1 MTKAVGGAD
10 GFRDQCARSGAS
22 GLLEPTLAGLDDEG
36 RARERPEYQDDA
48 ERLSLEEGFHHQS
61 HRMPAPTLSA
71 REARTVTAQVKRANL
86 PFTIDPLRTKS

>member
-10 GFRDQCARSGAS
+10 GLRDQCAPAGTM

-36 RARERPEYQDDA
+36 RARERPEYQDDT
-48 ERLSLEEGFHHQS
+48 ERLSLEDGFHHQS
-61 HRMPAPTLSA
+61 HRIPAPTLSA